1 MKVNNL
7 EIIYGLASRAKPY
20 GIAKSFSKYEIDL
33 KQINKLGITEFDG
46 AESYPWLNADISYL
60 NENNKTK
67 FYTKISY
74 QNISNLDIHL
84 DKFRKSIQEKRLKG
98 IYFHSTL
105 KTNKDFLNLNK
116 FCETI
121 KEKNLIPGVSLY
133 KSKEV
138 IDLQKQKIIPQIV
151 QIPLNPSTKINQ
163 NIKKFKQTNF
173 IARSIFLQSAYF
185 NPIKI
190 SKNISN
196 LLKLHIS
203 KIGEVGKFYNYSLE
217 ESLLAYAITK
227 ANNLNFKGIILST
240 SSIKR
245 LENQLNFAS
254 KIFEKDY
261 FKKIDNAIYS
271 FSEKLSDPRL
281 W

>member
-7 EIIYGLASRAKPY
+7 EIIYGLASRARPY
-20 GIAKSFSKYEIDL
+20 GISKSLSKFKIAL
-33 KQINKLGITEFDG
+33 NQINQLGITQFDG
-46 AESYPWLNADISYL
+46 AESYPWLNEDITYL
-60 NENNKTK
+60 NENNTNK

-74 QNISNLDIHL
+74 ENIRNLDIHL
-84 DKFRKSIQEKRLKG
+84 DKFRKSIQEKRVKG
-98 IYFHSTL
+98 IYFHSPL
-105 KTNKDFLNLNK
+105 NTNQDFLNLNK
-116 FCETI
+116 FFETI

-138 IDLQKQKIIPQIV
+138 IDLEKQKIIPQIV
-151 QIPLNPSTKINQ
+151 QLPINPSTKIDENV
-163 NIKKFKQTNF
+163 KKFKQTNF

-203 KIGEVGKFYNYSLE
+203 KIGEVGKVYNYSLE

-245 LENQLNFAS
+245 LENQLHFAS
-254 KIFEKDY
+254 KQFEKDY